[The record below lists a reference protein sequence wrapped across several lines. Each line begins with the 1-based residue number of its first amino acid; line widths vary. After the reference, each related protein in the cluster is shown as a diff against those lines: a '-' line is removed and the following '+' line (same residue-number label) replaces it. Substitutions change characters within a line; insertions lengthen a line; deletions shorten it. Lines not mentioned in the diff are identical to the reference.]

1 MPLVRVDVLEGRT
14 DEEIRTLLDTV
25 QEVIEDV
32 FAAPPRDRYQVL
44 TEHRPGHLVL
54 QDSGL
59 GIERTDRVV
68 LVQVVQQG
76 RSQEQKQA
84 LYARLAERLQE
95 SIGLRPEDLVVSVTE
110 NAREDWSFGHGVAQ
124 FVEGQL

>member
-14 DEEIRTLLDTV
+14 DEEVRTLLDTV
-25 QEVIEDV
+25 QEVMEEV

-44 TEHRPGHLVL
+44 TEHRPGRLVL

-59 GIERTDRVV
+59 DIERTDRMV

-95 SIGLRPEDLVVSVTE
+95 STGLRPEDLVVSVTE
-110 NAREDWSFGHGVAQ
+110 NAREDWSFGNGAAQ
-124 FVEGQL
+124 FVKGLL

>member
-1 MPLVRVDVLEGRT
+1 VPLVRVDVLEGRS
-14 DEEIRTLLDTV
+14 DEEVRTLLDTV
-25 QEVIEDV
+25 QEVMEEV

-59 GIERTDRVV
+59 GIERTDRMV

-95 SIGLRPEDLVVSVTE
+95 RTGLRPEDLVV
-110 NAREDWSFGHGVAQ
+110 
-124 FVEGQL
+124 